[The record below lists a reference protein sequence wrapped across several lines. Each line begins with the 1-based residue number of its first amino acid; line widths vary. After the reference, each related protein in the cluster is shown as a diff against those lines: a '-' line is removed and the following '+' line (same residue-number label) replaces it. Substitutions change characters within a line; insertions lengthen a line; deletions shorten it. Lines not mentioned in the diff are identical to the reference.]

1 MDTILIFV
9 GAIVLIAAI
18 AVLVVVFMKKA
29 NAKYAQLWAPLASVV
44 SGTSKGS
51 KLTGTFNGM
60 PVQARINAVS
70 DDNSTDYFYELVL
83 TPGAQGKDWS
93 LSYTGDKLLGM
104 GAKSWHVKTKDEGLK
119 QRIADGGA
127 MATIQQWPGFPEVTY
142 KAKQGTLKYAIQVN
156 GMYALPSA
164 DEFKAQLGLL
174 AGLAD
179 VNRQVNQG
187 AGQQVSVA

>member
-9 GAIVLIAAI
+9 GAIVFIAAI
-18 AVLVVVFMKKA
+18 AVLVVVYLKKA
-29 NAKYAQLWAPLASVV
+29 NAKYAQLWAPLAGFV

-51 KLTGTFNGM
+51 KLTGTFNSM

-104 GAKSWHVKTKDEGLK
+104 GAKSWHVKTKDDGLK
-119 QRIADGGA
+119 QRLAESVLP
-127 MATIQQWPGFPEVTY
+127 TLEQWPSFPEITY
-142 KAKQGTLKYAIQVN
+142 KAKGGTLKYAIKVKS
-156 GMYALPSA
+156 MYAIPGL
-164 DEFKAQLGLL
+164 DEFKQELELL
-174 AGLAD
+174 ARLGEI
-179 VNRQVNQG
+179 NRQVNQP
-187 AGQQVSVA
+187 AG

>member
-9 GAIVLIAAI
+9 GAIVFIAAI
-18 AVLVVVFMKKA
+18 AVLVVVYLKKA
-29 NAKYAQLWAPLASVV
+29 NAKYAQLWAPLAGFV

-51 KLTGTFNGM
+51 KLTGTFNSM

-104 GAKSWHVKTKDEGLK
+104 GAKSWHVKTKDDGLK
-119 QRIADGGA
+119 QRLAE
-127 MATIQQWPGFPEVTY
+127 TVLPTLERWPSFPEITY
-142 KAKQGTLKYAIQVN
+142 KAKGGTLKYAIKIKS
-156 GMYALPSA
+156 MYAIPGL
-164 DEFKAQLGLL
+164 DEFKQELELL
-174 AGLAD
+174 ARLGEI
-179 VNRQVNQG
+179 NRQVNQP

>member
-9 GAIVLIAAI
+9 GAIVFIAAI
-18 AVLVVVFMKKA
+18 AVLVVVYLKKA
-29 NAKYAQLWAPLASVV
+29 NAKYAQLWAPLAGFV

-51 KLTGTFNGM
+51 KLTGTFNSM

-70 DDNSTDYFYELVL
+70 DDNSTDYFYELVV

-104 GAKSWHVKTKDEGLK
+104 GAKSWHVKTKDDGLK
-119 QRIADGGA
+119 QRLAESVLP
-127 MATIQQWPGFPEVTY
+127 TLEQWPSFPEITY
-142 KAKQGTLKYAIQVN
+142 KAKGGTLKYAIKVKS
-156 GMYALPSA
+156 MYAIPGL
-164 DEFKAQLGLL
+164 DEFKQELELL
-174 AGLAD
+174 ARLGEI
-179 VNRQVNQG
+179 NRQVNQP

>member
-9 GAIVLIAAI
+9 GAIVFIAAI
-18 AVLVVVFMKKA
+18 AVLVVVYLKKA
-29 NAKYAQLWAPLASVV
+29 NAKYAQLWAPLASFV

-51 KLTGTFNGM
+51 KLTGTFNSM

-70 DDNSTDYFYELVL
+70 DDNSTDYFYELVV

-104 GAKSWHVKTKDEGLK
+104 GAKSWHVKTKDDGLK
-119 QRIADGGA
+119 QRLAESVLP
-127 MATIQQWPGFPEVTY
+127 TLEQWPSFPEITY
-142 KAKQGTLKYAIQVN
+142 KAKGGTLKYAIKVKS
-156 GMYALPSA
+156 MYAIPRL
-164 DEFKAQLGLL
+164 DEFKQELELL
-174 AGLAD
+174 ARLGEI
-179 VNRQVNQG
+179 NRQVNQP

>member
-9 GAIVLIAAI
+9 GAIVFIAAI
-18 AVLVVVFMKKA
+18 AVLVVVYLKKA
-29 NAKYAQLWAPLASVV
+29 NAKYAQLWAPLASFV

-51 KLTGTFNGM
+51 KLTGTFNSM

-70 DDNSTDYFYELVL
+70 DDNSTDYFYELVV

-104 GAKSWHVKTKDEGLK
+104 GAKSWHVKTKDDGLK
-119 QRIADGGA
+119 QRLAESVLP
-127 MATIQQWPGFPEVTY
+127 TLEQWPSFPEITY
-142 KAKQGTLKYAIQVN
+142 KAKGGTLKYAIKVKS
-156 GMYALPSA
+156 MYAIPGL
-164 DEFKAQLGLL
+164 DEFKQELELL
-174 AGLAD
+174 ARLGEI
-179 VNRQVNQG
+179 NRQVNQP

>member
-9 GAIVLIAAI
+9 GAIVFIAAI
-18 AVLVVVFMKKA
+18 AVLVVVYLKKA
-29 NAKYAQLWAPLASVV
+29 NAKYAQLWAPLAGFV

-51 KLTGTFNGM
+51 KLTGTFNSM

-104 GAKSWHVKTKDEGLK
+104 GAKSWHVKTKDDGLK
-119 QRIADGGA
+119 QRLAESVLP
-127 MATIQQWPGFPEVTY
+127 TLEQWPSFPEITY
-142 KAKQGTLKYAIQVN
+142 KAKGGTLKYAIKVKS
-156 GMYALPSA
+156 MYAIPGL
-164 DEFKAQLGLL
+164 DEFKQELELL
-174 AGLAD
+174 ARLGEI
-179 VNRQVNQG
+179 NRQVNQP